1 MSKAMS
7 IKARFLQKQYQMGR
21 LDNETLKQYVVV
33 GQITEEDYKA
43 ITDVDYVAVQE

>member
-1 MSKAMS
+1 MS
-7 IKARFLQKQYQMGR
+7 IRAKFLKKQYDIGR
-21 LDNETLKQYVVV
+21 LDNESLKEFVVA